1 MGSGAVPPEMVRAV
15 KSAISVPYIV
25 GGGIRTADSLRT
37 TIKAGADIV
46 QIGTAIEQSS
56 KARKLTELFARVIKE
71 EGARRARG

>member
-1 MGSGAVPPEMVRAV
+1 MIRAV

-25 GGGIRTADSLRT
+25 GGGIKHRRHLRT

-56 KARKLTELFARVIKE
+56 KARKLTRTLRD
-71 EGARRARG
+71 G